1 MIIKLL
7 CLSLS
12 LIYCDYCNL
21 MLNVVSALTK
31 ILPQLPN
38 VVRYCA
44 LSIVI
49 STRCIRLGGWRIL
62 LRNSPTHRR
71 ISFILR
77 SKHEAWGSEWVKE
90 QILQAFSPATE
101 KMLWSEGGKSIFVC
115 RGGGWL
121 IRAEKLFSQSTS
133 FHNSLFLQHAQRFSQ
148 KINYS
153 IFFYDMR
160 ALIDN
165 YQTVFVTK
173 SFTKNENIFG
183 L

>member
-1 MIIKLL
+1 MLFVIVHFPLL
-7 CLSLS
+7 F
-12 LIYCDYCNL
+12 
-21 MLNVVSALTK
+21 
-31 ILPQLPN
+31 
-38 VVRYCA
+38 
-44 LSIVI
+44 
-49 STRCIRLGGWRIL
+49 RLGASDWGGWRIL

-133 FHNSLFLQHAQRFSQ
+133 FHNSLLLQHAQRFSQ

-165 YQTVFVTK
+165 RLCHEILHQEWKYFRLV
-173 SFTKNENIFG
+173 SG
-183 L
+183 LMTCRNYWNV